1 MDNLHAFLTE
11 RLDGFTRL
19 AVLGVGSVL
28 RADDAAGM
36 EVVRIV
42 GERLPP
48 SRADVRLF
56 GGETA
61 PENFSGSILRF
72 APTHLLIV
80 DAADIGLA
88 PGDLADIC
96 PDDVGGPSYCS
107 HMLPI
112 KIMVDY
118 LVRET
123 GAKVTLLGIQYRTLT
138 FDGAMSPEV
147 TEAVDAVC
155 DTLLRVIDA
164 QGRCDDHPWPAAE

>member
-1 MDNLHAFLTE
+1 MESVHAFLTG
-11 RLDGFTRL
+11 RLAGFERL

-36 EVVRIV
+36 EGVRLM
-42 GERLPP
+42 GEQHRLARP
-48 SRADVRLF
+48 DVRLY

-80 DAADIGLA
+80 DAADVGLL
-88 PGDLADIC
+88 PGQFADIC
-96 PDDVGGPSYCS
+96 PEDVGGPSYCS

-147 TEAVDAVC
+147 AAAVDAVC
-155 DTLLRVIDA
+155 NALTRVIQA
-164 QGRCDDHPWPAAE
+164 RQPNTNLS

>member
-1 MDNLHAFLTE
+1 MDDLFTFLTQ
-11 RLDGFTRL
+11 RIGGFERL

-42 GERLPP
+42 GERLAPARP
-48 SRADVRLF
+48 DVRLF

-80 DAADIGLA
+80 DAADVALA
-88 PGDLADIC
+88 PGHVTEIC
-96 PDDVGGPSYCS
+96 PGDVGGPTYCS
-107 HMLPI
+107 HMLPL

-123 GAKVTLLGIQYRTLT
+123 GVQVTLLGIQYHTLE
-138 FDGAMSPEV
+138 FDGAMSREV
-147 TEAVDAVC
+147 TQAVDTVC
-155 DTLLRVIDA
+155 DTLMCVINAREPLRGD
-164 QGRCDDHPWPAAE
+164 P

>member
-1 MDNLHAFLTE
+1 MENVQAFLTD
-11 RLDGFTRL
+11 RLAGFERL

-36 EVVRIV
+36 EIVRLMD
-42 GERLPP
+42 ERLMPARP
-48 SRADVRLF
+48 DVRLYA
-56 GGETA
+56 GETA

-80 DAADIGLA
+80 DAADVGLL
-88 PGDLADIC
+88 PGQFADIC
-96 PDDVGGPSYCS
+96 PEDVGGPSYCS

-118 LVRET
+118 LVQET

-147 TEAVDAVC
+147 TEAVNTVC
-155 DTLLRVIDA
+155 DALMRVVQPLERDTS
-164 QGRCDDHPWPAAE
+164 QP

>member
-1 MDNLHAFLTE
+1 MNDVHAFLAQ
-11 RLDGFTRL
+11 RLGGFARL

-36 EVVRIV
+36 ETVRIL

-48 SRADVRLF
+48 EQADVRLF

-61 PENFSGSILRF
+61 PENFSGSILRY

-80 DAADIGLA
+80 DAADVGLA
-88 PGDLADIC
+88 PGGFADIR
-96 PDDVGGPSYCS
+96 PEDVGGPSYCS

-118 LVRET
+118 LVQET
-123 GAKVTLLGIQYRTLT
+123 GAQVTLLGIQYRTLA
-138 FDGAMSPEV
+138 FDGSMSPEV
-147 TEAVDAVC
+147 TAAVDTLC
-155 DTLLRVIDA
+155 DALLRVI
-164 QGRCDDHPWPAAE
+164 GRA